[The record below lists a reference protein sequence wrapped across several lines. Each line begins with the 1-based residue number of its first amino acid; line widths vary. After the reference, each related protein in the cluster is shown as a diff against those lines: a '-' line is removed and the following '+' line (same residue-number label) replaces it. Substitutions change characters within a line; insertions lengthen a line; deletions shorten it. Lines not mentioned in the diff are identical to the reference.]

1 MSNSLQPYGLF
12 WSGLPFPSPWALSDP
27 GSEPGSLT
35 LRADSLPLSHQG
47 SPFISLPGTKTLRCL
62 LSYPPPPCPVSSLS
76 PLWVPTS
83 APATGLMGRPLPP
96 HQDFFPLILLPLLL
110 RLALQPTS
118 SPSEFKQ
125 VALFCFSSPSVASLS
140 PIPPSPSSAFF
151 LSLLPPCTST
161 LCFIIKTA

>member
-1 MSNSLQPYGLF
+1 MQLDTEQ
-12 WSGLPFPSPWALSDP
+12 
-27 GSEPGSLT
+27 T
-35 LRADSLPLSHQG
+35 
-47 SPFISLPGTKTLRCL
+47 
-62 LSYPPPPCPVSSLS
+62 
-76 PLWVPTS
+76 
-83 APATGLMGRPLPP
+83 PATGLMGRPLPP

-140 PIPPSPSSAFF
+140 PIPPSLSSAFF

-161 LCFIIKTA
+161 LCFYLFILFVGFSRQEYLSGLPSSSPVDHILSELSSVTCLSRGRQAGLQHPEPEGNGLLHSQPQRWHLPTNFELAPSC